1 VIAVVGYNDAFV
13 MSAWSKANGIKNDEI
28 LFLSDDE
35 AKFSKSIGWTMGLR
49 LARYAIVLD
58 KGKVVYCGKDE
69 PGKLEVCMRECMVG
83 MRLIGIG
90 EFGGGSVGEV
100 VGWGV
105 LRIWCCYLR
114 WSTRGASVQVL
125 LWVKGLLQW
134 PAGKIKYRCFSS
146 F

>member
-69 PGKLEVCMRECMVG
+69 PGKLEVCMRVRGGDEANWDRRVRRRQCWRSCRMGSARDMELLLEMEHAGSEC
-83 MRLIGIG
+83 IGTAMG
-90 EFGGGSVGEV
+90 Q
-100 VGWGV
+100 GV
-105 LRIWCCYLR
+105 IAMACWQY
-114 WSTRGASVQVL
+114 QML
-125 LWVKGLLQW
+125 LFL
-134 PAGKIKYRCFSS
+134 
-146 F
+146 